1 MMKLDQVGSVGPQVS
16 GVIDDFG
23 RRILEQQAEL
33 ADSAI
38 FHKLLMELVMSY
50 VQAEHDLRDL
60 NEVKNRF
67 LGMAAHDLRNPL
79 SAIRG
84 MSELMLGSDWDKP
97 RRNELLQVIYD
108 SSNEMLRLVNELLDV
123 AVIES
128 GKLEIRLAPANLATL
143 AGSRMRLLA
152 PAAEKK
158 HIALEPMLETVPDSL
173 LDAVRIGQVIDNVVN
188 NAIKF
193 APGGTTVR
201 VAVRRVADGLELSV
215 LDQGPGLSAS
225 DQERLFGTFERL
237 TAQPTGGEQSTGLGL
252 AIAKKIVDAHRG
264 SISVRSELGNGAE
277 FVVTLPFLAVQGSN
291 SLNRP

>member
-1 MMKLDQVGSVGPQVS
+1 
-16 GVIDDFG
+16 
-23 RRILEQQAEL
+23 
-33 ADSAI
+33 
-38 FHKLLMELVMSY
+38 MELVMSY

-60 NEVKNRF
+60 NELKNRF

-97 RRNELLQVIYD
+97 RRNELLQVIHD

-143 AGSRMRLLA
+143 ASNRMRLLA

-158 HIALEPMLETVPDSL
+158 HIALEPVLETVPDSL

-201 VAVRRVADGLELSV
+201 VAVRRAVDGLEIAV

-225 DQERLFGTFERL
+225 DQQRLFGTFERL

-264 SISVRSELGNGAE
+264 SITVRSERGFGAE

-291 SLNRP
+291 SVNRP

>member
-1 MMKLDQVGSVGPQVS
+1 MMKLDQVGNVGSQVS

-50 VQAEHDLRDL
+50 VQAEHDLRELNDL
-60 NEVKNRF
+60 KNRF

-84 MSELMLGSDWDKP
+84 MSELLLGSDWDKA

-108 SSNEMLRLVNELLDV
+108 SSDEMVRLVNELLDV

-128 GKLEIRLAPANLATL
+128 GKFETRLARANLATVVR
-143 AGSRMRLLA
+143 ARMRLLA

-158 HIALEPMLETVPDSL
+158 HIALETAFQPVDDSL
-173 LDAVRIGQVIDNVVN
+173 FDADRIGQVVDNLIT

-193 APGGTTVR
+193 SPPGTTVLL
-201 VAVRRVADGLELSV
+201 VLRRAGDGLEFSV
-215 LDQGPGLSAS
+215 IDQGPGLSAA
-225 DQERLFGTFERL
+225 DQARLFGSFETLSAR
-237 TAQPTGGEQSTGLGL
+237 PTGGEQSTGLGL
-252 AIAKKIVDAHRG
+252 AIGKKIVDAHRG
-264 SISVRSELGNGAE
+264 TIEVRSEPGRGAE
-277 FVVTLPFLAVQGSN
+277 FKMTLPFLAAT
-291 SLNRP
+291 

>member
-60 NEVKNRF
+60 NELKNRF

-97 RRNELLQVIYD
+97 RRNELLQVIHD

-143 AGSRMRLLA
+143 ASNRMRLLA

-158 HIALEPMLETVPDSL
+158 HIALEPVLETVPDSL

-201 VAVRRVADGLELSV
+201 VAVRRAVDGLEIAV

-225 DQERLFGTFERL
+225 DQQRLFGTFERL

-264 SISVRSELGNGAE
+264 SITVRSELGYGAE

-291 SLNRP
+291 SVNRP

>member
-1 MMKLDQVGSVGPQVS
+1 MMNLDQVGSVGPQVS

-108 SSNEMLRLVNELLDV
+108 SSDEMLRLVNELLDV

-143 AGSRMRLLA
+143 ASNRMRLLA

-158 HIALEPMLETVPDSL
+158 HIALEPVLETVPDSL

-201 VAVRRVADGLELSV
+201 VAVRRVVDGLEFSV

-225 DQERLFGTFERL
+225 DQQRLFGTFERL

-264 SISVRSELGNGAE
+264 TIQVRSELGYGAE

-291 SLNRP
+291 SVDRP